1 MQHMTVP
8 HAPVPQ
14 VPDLADAP
22 RPTRAFGVYIGR
34 FEPPHQA
41 HLLVMLEALRSV
53 QTLIVVIGSA
63 RAARNTK
70 NPFTAQERQDMIRA
84 MLEEAGADIGSAD
97 IGSAD
102 TGSAETGRLRFVQV
116 RDHLYDESRWLA
128 EVRGG
133 VQAHVGGSRDVAL
146 VGHIKDDSSY
156 YLRSF
161 PDWEFLPTHVVSPLS
176 ATDVRRAYFAGRLG
190 DVRGMVP
197 PAVHI
202 FLERFRQTPEYA
214 ELRADSEALSEARAA
229 WEAAPQPPTFLS
241 ADALVSCAGH
251 VLLVRRA
258 DRPGRGLLA
267 LPGDLLGPK
276 ETLLGCAAR
285 VVRQLTGLGT
295 DLDLSA
301 ALRAEATF
309 DHPDRSQRGRVVSHA
324 FHFVLDRE
332 TPPELAPGRGE
343 SGGGESGEGELG
355 EARWLALSEVLAH
368 PELLFEDHH
377 EIIGRFLSGVTDQS

>member
-14 VPDLADAP
+14 TPDLADAP

-84 MLEEAGADIGSAD
+84 MLEEAGADIGSAE
-97 IGSAD
+97 
-102 TGSAETGRLRFVQV
+102 TGSAETGSADTGRLRFVQV

-133 VQAHVGGSRDVAL
+133 VQAHVGESRDVAL
-146 VGHIKDDSSY
+146 VGHIKDESSY

-161 PDWEFLPTHVVSPLS
+161 PDWTFLPTHVVSPLS
-176 ATDVRRAYFAGRLG
+176 ATDVRRAYFAGHLE

-197 PAVHI
+197 PAVHT
-202 FLERFRQTPEYA
+202 FLDAFRQTPDYA
-214 ELRADSEALSEARAA
+214 ELRADTEALSEARAA
-229 WEAAPQPPTFLS
+229 WPSAPAPPTFLS
-241 ADALVSCAGH
+241 ADALLSCAGH

-258 DRPGRGLLA
+258 ARPGRGLFA

-285 VVRQLTGLGT
+285 AVRQRTGLGT
-295 DLDLSA
+295 ALDLGA

-309 DHPDRSQRGRVVSHA
+309 DHPDRSQRGRVVSHV
-324 FHFVLDRE
+324 FHFVLGQE
-332 TPPELAPGRGE
+332 TPPEVVSGRGK
-343 SGGGESGEGELG
+343 SGGGEPG
-355 EARWLALSEVLAH
+355 EARWLTWAELAEH

-377 EIIGRFLSGVTDQS
+377 EIVGRFLSGVTDQS